1 MTIHKTADVTDTEI
15 LMAVSALQNFALT
28 RIIAA
33 QLRLST
39 NRTRRRLSQLERE
52 ARIERTPS
60 NYARQICWRQTEE

>member
-1 MTIHKTADVTDTEI
+1 MTIRKSDDVTDAKV
-15 LMAVSALQNFALT
+15 LMAVSSLQNLALT

-39 NRTRRRLSQLERE
+39 NRTRRRLARLESE
-52 ARIERTPS
+52 GRIERAPS